1 MQPFWLHIIH
11 LLRMYYP
18 PVLFRILSLPPTA
31 ILCNLLVTHYLSTAH
46 GLSTQAPNNLLIGP
60 GGLVQIL
67 MGLDHPYLVRFPQ
80 VHHIFWDG
88 VPNKISKKSG
98 IFYRIPKN
106 KGMEAQICLKDIT
119 IYL

>member
-1 MQPFWLHIIH
+1 MCNEVYMGVNTMTPYYIICIK
-11 LLRMYYP
+11 L
-18 PVLFRILSLPPTA
+18 IDT
-31 ILCNLLVTHYLSTAH
+31 
-46 GLSTQAPNNLLIGP
+46 NNLLIGP

-67 MGLDHPYLVRFPQ
+67 MGLDHPYLVRFPW